1 VAAWVLS
8 PFARLSAGALCLL
21 LFSACTGPPERY
33 AWGSYEELIYL
44 AWAQPGEFSPQA
56 QIDKLQ
62 EEFDRARA
70 AGKPLPPGWHA
81 HLGALYYQLGQE
93 DQAREQLQ
101 MEKAEF
107 PESVVL
113 VDTLLRNLEPVPV
126 ADEGVY

>member
-1 VAAWVLS
+1 MAAWVLS

-21 LFSACTGPPERY
+21 LFSACAGPRERY

-44 AWAQPGEFSPQA
+44 AWARPGEFSPQA

-81 HLGALYYQLGQE
+81 HLGALYYQLGQS

-113 VDTLLRNLEPVPV
+113 VDTLLHNLEPLPV
-126 ADEGVY
+126 AAEGVQ